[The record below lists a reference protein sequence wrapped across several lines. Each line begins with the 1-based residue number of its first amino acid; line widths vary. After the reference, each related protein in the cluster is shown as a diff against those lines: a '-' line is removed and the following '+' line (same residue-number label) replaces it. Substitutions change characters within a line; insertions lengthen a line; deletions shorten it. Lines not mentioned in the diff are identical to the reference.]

1 MVLCDSTVIIDAI
14 NNVATA
20 QEQLLSIGSQNVL
33 ISVITEMEVLAGA
46 INKEHQLKLEKKL
59 KQYNILQ
66 IDNRISSK
74 ATELIKKYKLSHGL
88 LIPDAIIAASCLIYD
103 FELLTDN
110 IKDFKFIDGLSLCK

>member
-1 MVLCDSTVIIDAI
+1 MVVCDSTVIIDAI
-14 NNVATA
+14 NKVSTA

-88 LIPDAIIAASCLIYD
+88 LIPDAIIAASCLVYD
-103 FELLTDN
+103 FKLLTDN
-110 IKDFKFIDGLSLCK
+110 VKDFKYIEGISLYK

>member
-14 NNVATA
+14 NNVSIA
-20 QEQLLSIGSQNVL
+20 QQQLLSIGSQNVL

-46 INKEHQLKLEKKL
+46 TNKEHQTKLEKKL

-74 ATELIKKYKLSHGL
+74 AIELIKKYKLSHGL
-88 LIPDAIIAASCLIYD
+88 LIPDAFIAASCLVYD
-103 FELLTDN
+103 FKLLTDN
-110 IKDFKFIDGLSLCK
+110 VKDFKYIENLSLYK

>member
-14 NNVATA
+14 NNVSTA
-20 QEQLLSIGSQNVL
+20 QQQLLSIGSQNVL

-46 INKEHQLKLEKKL
+46 TNKEHQTKLEKKL

-88 LIPDAIIAASCLIYD
+88 LIPDAFIAASCLVYD
-103 FELLTDN
+103 FKLLTDN
-110 IKDFKFIDGLSLCK
+110 VKDFKYIENLSLYK

>member
-14 NNVATA
+14 NNVSKA
-20 QEQLLSIGSQNVL
+20 QEELLSIGSQNVL

-88 LIPDAIIAASCLIYD
+88 LIPDAIIAASCLVYD
-103 FELLTDN
+103 FKLLTDN
-110 IKDFKFIDGLSLCK
+110 VKDFKFIEGISLYE

>member
-14 NNVATA
+14 NNVSTA

-46 INKEHQLKLEKKL
+46 TNKEHQTKLEKKL

-88 LIPDAIIAASCLIYD
+88 LIPDAFIAASCLVYD
-103 FELLTDN
+103 FKLLTDN
-110 IKDFKFIDGLSLCK
+110 VKDFKYIEGISLYK